1 MPAALKTMLLRN
13 GPFLVFLLIATVWIN
28 TRINRSIFIDND
40 MFRHALDHT
49 RLLSFL
55 HTRYMTWSGRIFIE
69 GALAETIR
77 YPAFWRI
84 LIPFCTVLLAYAVWS
99 CTLRSVLRAGIGIP
113 LIMLLF
119 LLLPHEVCEE
129 SVYWLAGFYNYL
141 FPISFAFFS
150 ISVFLRQNDAG
161 KTQRILS
168 LAALP
173 IGCSIEQSA
182 VLLLFC
188 TAVSAVRCR
197 TISLYSTLYLTVAAV
212 ISAIVLAA
220 PGNARRYVA
229 EIGNW
234 LPEFSQFGL
243 VQKLSLAIDRIHR
256 ACISTD
262 NHILLAALVLSVCFL
277 AFIKR
282 NRGVQ
287 DVAATG
293 VMLLNILLMLPVG
306 PGLQKMLTALR
317 CDRFIYD
324 LNWVYLNTYVAF
336 FLTLCMIVSILW
348 CALSLKNATT
358 ILSFLL
364 GGFAVTLLTG
374 LSPTIYAS
382 SHRILLVMELSL
394 VVYSCGLIGTLLT
407 HMRTHYTPRWQT
419 PDPSSATC
427 RTNPLPA
434 QETLR

>member
-1 MPAALKTMLLRN
+1 MPAALKSTILKN
-13 GPFLVFLLIATVWIN
+13 GPFVVFLLLAAVWMN

-49 RLLSFL
+49 SLLSFL

-77 YPAFWRI
+77 YPAFWRT
-84 LIPFCTVLLAYAVWS
+84 LIPLCAILLAYAIWS
-99 CTLRSVLRAGIGIP
+99 CTLRPVLRPGIGIP
-113 LIMLLF
+113 LVMGLF
-119 LLLPHEVCEE
+119 LLLPHEVSEE
-129 SVYWLAGFYNYL
+129 PVYWLSGFYNYL

-150 ISVFLRQNDAG
+150 ISVFLRQDDAG
-161 KTQRILS
+161 KTLRFLS

-173 IGCSIEQSA
+173 VGCSIEQSSL
-182 VLLLFC
+182 LLLFC
-188 TAVSAVRCR
+188 TAISTARRRAV
-197 TISLYSTLYLTVAAV
+197 SLYSGLYLTIAAA

-220 PGNARRYVA
+220 PGNGRRYVA

-234 LPEFSQFGL
+234 LPEFPRFDT
-243 VQKLSLAIDRIHR
+243 VQKLSLALDRIHR
-256 ACISTD
+256 TSVSTD

-277 AFIKR
+277 AFVKR

-287 DVAATG
+287 DMTATG
-293 VMLLNILLMLPVG
+293 VMLLNILLMLPLG
-306 PGLQKMLTALR
+306 PRLEKMLSALR

-324 LNWVYLNTYVAF
+324 LNWVYLNIYVAF

-348 CALSLKNATT
+348 CALSLKDSITV
-358 ILSFLL
+358 LSFLL
-364 GGFAVTLLTG
+364 GGFAVTFLTG

-394 VVYSCGLIGTLLT
+394 VVYVCALIEALLI
-407 HMRTHYTPRWQT
+407 RIRARPVPRLQV
-419 PDPSSATC
+419 PDPSSA
-427 RTNPLPA
+427 A
-434 QETLR
+434 